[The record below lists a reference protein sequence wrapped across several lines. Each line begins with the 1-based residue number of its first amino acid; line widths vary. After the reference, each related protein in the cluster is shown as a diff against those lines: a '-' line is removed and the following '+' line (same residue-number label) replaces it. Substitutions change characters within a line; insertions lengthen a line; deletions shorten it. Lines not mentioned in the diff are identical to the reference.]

1 MVSYDNLYAN
11 CVTETTKVCSSPW
24 NRFILET
31 FVKDHEEIKSRL
43 EAGSVCYHSVQNLLS
58 SSFLSRKIEN
68 KIDRTVTLCI
78 ILHGSVTLREEHRV
92 SVFVIRV
99 LRRIFDGTTDEL
111 TKKWRR
117 LRNLELLIC
126 CPHQIF
132 LG

>member
-1 MVSYDNLYAN
+1 
-11 CVTETTKVCSSPW
+11 VCSSQW

-31 FVKDHEEIKSRL
+31 FVKNHEEIKSRL
-43 EAGSVCYHSVQNLLS
+43 ETGIVCYHSVQNLLS
-58 SSFLSRKIEN
+58 STFLSRNIEN
-68 KIDRTVTLCI
+68 KTEGTVILLI

-92 SVFVIRV
+92 RVFVNRV
-99 LRRIFDGTTDEL
+99 LRRIFDRKTDEL

>member
-1 MVSYDNLYAN
+1 VISHDILHAN
-11 CVTETTKVCSSPW
+11 RVTETTEECSSQW

-31 FVKDHEEIKSRL
+31 FVKDHEEIKSGL
-43 EAGSVCYHSVQNLLS
+43 ASKYLYHSVQNLLS
-58 SSFLSRKIEN
+58 SSFLSRNIEN
-68 KIDRTVTLCI
+68 KIDGIVILPI

-92 SVFVIRV
+92 RLFVNRV
-99 LRRIFDGTTDEL
+99 LRRIFDLTTDEL

-117 LRNLELLIC
+117 LLNLELLIC